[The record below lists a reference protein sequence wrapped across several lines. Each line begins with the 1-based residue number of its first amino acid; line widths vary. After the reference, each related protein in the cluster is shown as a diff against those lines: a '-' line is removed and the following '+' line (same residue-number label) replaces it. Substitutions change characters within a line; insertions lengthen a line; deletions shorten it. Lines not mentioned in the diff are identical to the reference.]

1 MLGRKNIKSP
11 TRNYS
16 LASPGQNAISAA
28 VLQMSKSL
36 NLTIV
41 VAVGCILVG
50 CAVEKTVIE
59 KPMAAV
65 ETANSH
71 LGRMS
76 NVRTTAYTRK
86 EEGGIKNALG
96 TYLSGRHVMSAAAD
110 WSRFPLGTRF
120 RICSTRE
127 EFIIDDYGTALV
139 GTNTIDLYKPTK
151 LEMKRWGVRVVDID
165 VLQWGSE
172 ENSLAVLGPRA
183 KHPQVQSMLVALQ
196 KKTPSTRVAV
206 DTEKASSK
214 KADNKIAS
222 DKRASSK
229 KSDKKIASGKKE
241 SSKKSDKK
249 VASDKKESSTKSD
262 NKVASDKK
270 ESSEKSEKKVA
281 SDKKESSTKSEK
293 KVASDKEKSSKKSDE
308 IVASSAKKS
317 STKSGKKVASSS
329 NQSSAKP
336 SKKTPID

>member
-1 MLGRKNIKSP
+1 
-11 TRNYS
+11 
-16 LASPGQNAISAA
+16 
-28 VLQMSKSL
+28 
-36 NLTIV
+36 
-41 VAVGCILVG
+41 
-50 CAVEKTVIE
+50 
-59 KPMAAV
+59 MAAV

-151 LEMKRWGVRVVDID
+151 LEMKRWGVRNVDID

-172 ENSLAVLGPRA
+172 EKSLQVLGPRA

-196 KKTPSTRVAV
+196 KKTPSTPVAV
-206 DTEKASSK
+206 ASNPKEPSQSGK
-214 KADNKIAS
+214 KV
-222 DKRASSK
+222 
-229 KSDKKIASGKKE
+229 ASGKKG
-241 SSKKSDKK
+241 SSTKSDKK
-249 VASDKKESSTKSD
+249 VASDKKKTSTKSD
-262 NKVASDKK
+262 
-270 ESSEKSEKKVA
+270 KKVA
-281 SDKKESSTKSEK
+281 SDTKKT
-293 KVASDKEKSSKKSDE
+293 
-308 IVASSAKKS
+308 

-336 SKKTPID
+336 ATSKQASKSPASRTLD